1 MEIKPRINFEGRTRL
16 ETVIP
21 LSTPYLVFLDP
32 SDRCNLKCPMCPSGD
47 RKLLKKV
54 GRKPQLMSYEL
65 FKKIIN
71 DLEDMPDQ
79 IKTLRLY
86 SDGEPTMN
94 PNLPKMVKVAKD
106 TGRFGQVDTT
116 TNGVLLTPKLGK
128 KLVDAGLDKI
138 FISVPSGYT
147 EAYKDQINNFIAHKG
162 SCQVYVKTIGDEM
175 WDMEKEMFYV
185 DFSEADRV
193 FIENKV
199 PCWPNFDS
207 GPDNQVGI
215 YNQPLG
221 VEPKVC
227 SYIFYSVKIN
237 SDGTVSLCFLDWSH
251 TIIIG
256 DLKRDSFKDIWQG
269 NLLREVRRIH
279 LKGERKKETVYPFNI
294 AKWCGNCGQLKY
306 GSPDNFDEF
315 ANEILK
321 KI

>member
-32 SDRCNLKCPMCPSGD
+32 SDKCNAKCKWCPTGSGEARKYKKPM
-47 RKLLKKV
+47 
-54 GRKPQLMSYEL
+54 LMDFDLY
-65 FKKIIN
+65 KKIIR
-71 DLEDMPDQ
+71 DLEDMPEP

-86 SDGEPTMN
+86 SDGEPLMN
-94 PNLPKMVKVAKD
+94 PNLPKMVRVAKD

-116 TNGVLLTPKLGK
+116 TNGILLTPKLGK

-138 FISVPSGYT
+138 FISVPPDYT

-185 DFSEADRV
+185 DFADADRV
-193 FIENKV
+193 FIENMV

-207 GPDNQVGI
+207 GPDHAVGI
-215 YNQPLG
+215 YNQKLAP
-221 VEPKVC
+221 EPMVC

-251 TIIIG
+251 TVLVG
-256 DLKRDSFKDIWQG
+256 DLKRDSFKNIWQG
-269 NLLREVRRIH
+269 NLLREVRRVH
-279 LKGERKKETVYPFNI
+279 LAGKRKTEEVYPFNL
-294 AKWCGNCGQLKY
+294 ARYFCGTCGQLKY
-306 GSPDNFDEF
+306 GAPDNIDAYAE
-315 ANEILK
+315 ELLR